1 VKIKFNKAPM
11 SYYKEENKRHKA
23 THQYWVPLIITQELG
38 YSQKKK
44 RKKRDV
50 ENKNWVPLIIMIS

>member
-1 VKIKFNKAPM
+1 M

-44 RKKRDV
+44 RKKGDV

>member
-11 SYYKEENKRHKA
+11 SYYKEENK
-23 THQYWVPLIITQELG
+23 THEYWVPLIITQGLG

-44 RKKRDV
+44 RKKGDV